1 MTTWWEIVTIG
12 AEELAR
18 ARRLLDPA
26 VSLDSAYRQI
36 NDARSR
42 PTPQT
47 VVEAI
52 LYCVRERGVGAL
64 KEPANVERLRD
75 CDAAAKAQID
85 KRVAKILQQEE
96 IAQ

>member
-1 MTTWWEIVTIG
+1 MTWWEIVTIG

-36 NDARSR
+36 NEARSL

-52 LYCVRERGVGAL
+52 MYCVREQGLAAL
-64 KEPANVERLRD
+64 KEPAVIDRLGE

-85 KRVAKILQQEE
+85 CRVAKFIAAKE
-96 IAQ
+96 IVDG